1 LAIGLKRALNSSYN
15 SRAGRTGAA
24 WLRFFYAIFQGFKDI
39 MKKHLWSFA
48 FSAVALVAC
57 GKKEEPPAA
66 AAPPT
71 PVASAPAP
79 VVATEEKLLNIYNW
93 PDYIAKDMVANFE
106 KESGIKVNYQTFENN
121 EALQAKLVAGNTGYD
136 IVVPGAVFAKPQ
148 IDGGLLMKLDKSKL
162 KNYGNLDSA
171 IMGKLG
177 TIDPGNDYLVPWAW
191 SFTTVGINKAKVAK
205 ALGSTPMPENAWDL
219 VFNPTYTAKLKSCG
233 IAYLDSP
240 TEIIPPA
247 MHYVGKNAYSNDAA
261 DHKAAGTML
270 AKVRPHIRLFSST
283 MIDDLAGGKAC
294 VALGWAGDINIART
308 RAIENKNG
316 NDIQALLPSTGGLIF
331 FDNLAIT
338 KDAKHPN
345 NALAFIDYFLRP
357 EVSASLTNELGY
369 PTANKASLEKV
380 TPEVAK
386 DPAVF
391 PDAANLQKMVS
402 PASFSNEARESM
414 SNVFTLFKKGS

>member
-1 LAIGLKRALNSSYN
+1 
-15 SRAGRTGAA
+15 
-24 WLRFFYAIFQGFKDI
+24 
-39 MKKHLWSFA
+39 MKKHLWSFI
-48 FSAVALVAC
+48 FSAIALVAC
-57 GKKEEPPAA
+57 GKKEESPVAI
-66 AAPPT
+66 AAPSPA
-71 PVASAPAP
+71 VSVPAP

-106 KESGIKVNYQTFENN
+106 KEFGIKVNYQTFENN

-205 ALGSTPMPENAWDL
+205 ALGNTPMPENAWDL

-247 MHYVGKNAYSNDAA
+247 MHYIGKNAYSNDVA
-261 DHKAAGTML
+261 DHKAAGAML

-316 NDIQALLPSTGGLIF
+316 NDIQALLTSTGGLIF

-369 PTANKASLEKV
+369 PTANKASVEKV

-402 PASFSNEARESM
+402 PSSFSNEARESM